1 MRTTHLSL
9 PLGTIALAALIT
21 GCAPQNTPPKA
32 MEKSASSVMEQEAM
46 APEHILKAPA
56 DIQWADAPPSLPA
69 GAKIAIL
76 EGDPSKP
83 GPFTMR
89 IMVPANYHVP
99 PHHHPADE
107 HVTVLSGTFS
117 LGMGETFDEK
127 ALTELPVGGF
137 AMMRTGTRHFAWSR
151 DGAVVQ
157 LHGIGPWGLTY
168 VNPQDDPRNR

>member
-1 MRTTHLSL
+1 MRSTHPLTIGSL
-9 PLGTIALAALIT
+9 ALALLLVA
-21 GCAPQNTPPKA
+21 CAPQTPPQGGGT
-32 MEKSASSVMEQEAM
+32 SASSAAMMEGE
-46 APEHILKAPA
+46 PDHIVKIPA
-56 DIQWADAPPSLPA
+56 DLQWVDAPPSLPA
-69 GAKIAIL
+69 GAKLAVL

-89 IMVPANYHVP
+89 IMVPAGYRVQ

-107 HVTVLSGTFS
+107 HVTVISGTFS
-117 LGMGETFDEK
+117 LGMGDTFDEK

-137 AMMRTGTRHFAWSR
+137 AMMRTGTRHFAWSK

-168 VNPQDDPRNR
+168 VNPKDDPRSK